1 MLSEKILIN
10 KAKKDKTAFLK
21 LYNIYY
27 PKIYAYLLVRTK
39 NKELTEDILQET
51 FIKALRALK
60 SYEYRGKS
68 FGAWLFRVASNE
80 MANQWRKNNKTIGYG
95 EDTILENYA
104 DPIASAEEQLLA
116 KENTLI
122 QNERQQKLMSAL
134 EKLSEKEREL
144 ITLKYISRLS
154 YKDIAIIYKT
164 RPATL
169 AVRLHRILG
178 KLKNLIL
185 ETYE

>member
-1 MLSEKILIN
+1 MPNERKLIN
-10 KAKKDKTAFLK
+10 KAKKDKEAFLE

-60 SYEYRGKS
+60 SYEYRSKS
-68 FGAWLFRVASNE
+68 FGAWLFRIASNE
-80 MANQWRKNNKTIGYG
+80 MASQWRKNNKTIGYG

-104 DPIASAEEQLLA
+104 DPIISAEEELLD
-116 KENTLI
+116 KEDVLI
-122 QNERQQKLMSAL
+122 QDGRQKKLTSAL
-134 EKLSEKEREL
+134 EKLSNEEREL
-144 ITLKYISRLS
+144 ITLKYISKLS
-154 YKDIAIIYKT
+154 YRDISVIFKT

-185 ETYE
+185 ENYE